1 MKSELLSLIS
11 ARGSST
17 LAILKAIGRLS
28 NGTGKSAGIAREQLV
43 GTWRLLWT
51 DDDRT
56 RSSPFFWAFKQAFG
70 ESLSGRVFAITD
82 AIPEQLKRVGEARQ
96 CFQADGR
103 LVSMV
108 PISSPVGSSVMT
120 TTSRWALVRAPSAAA
135 AAAAAAAGAS
145 AVASAGAGRA
155 AGSGPGAGL
164 GQGLEL
170 ELELRVEQTEVRD
183 STLQKALS
191 SLPLRLPFPFPFPFP
206 FSGSS
211 SSSSSSSGSS
221 TGSSSSSGSGSST
234 GSSSSSG
241 SGSSTGAGAGA
252 SLPAFPS
259 GAALELVSPGSSTVR
274 VQTLFQDQGLRVV
287 RNPADDRVFVFEKE
301 GGAGAGH

>member
-1 MKSELLSLIS
+1 MKCDLLSLIS

-28 NGTGKSAGIAREQLV
+28 NGTGKSTGIAREQLV

-135 AAAAAAAGAS
+135 PAVATAAAD
-145 AVASAGAGRA
+145 GRA

-164 GQGLEL
+164 GQEL

-191 SLPLRLPFPFPFPFP
+191 SLPFPFPFPFP

-211 SSSSSSSGSS
+211 SSSSSSSGS
-221 TGSSSSSGSGSST
+221 GSST
-234 GSSSSSG
+234 G
-241 SGSSTGAGAGA
+241 TGAGA

>member
-1 MKSELLSLIS
+1 MSLIS

-135 AAAAAAAGAS
+135 APATAAS
-145 AVASAGAGRA
+145 AVATAAAAAGAGRA
-155 AGSGPGAGL
+155 AGSGPGAGPGAGL
-164 GQGLEL
+164 GQGQELEL

-183 STLQKALS
+183 STLQRALS
-191 SLPLRLPFPFPFPFP
+191 SLPLRLPFPFPFPF
-206 FSGSS
+206 SG
-211 SSSSSSSGSS
+211 SSSGSS
-221 TGSSSSSGSGSST
+221 TGSSSSSGSSS
-234 GSSSSSG
+234 GSSSSSSTG
-241 SGSSTGAGAGA
+241 TGAGAI
-252 SLPAFPS
+252 LPAFPS